1 MEGTN
6 PVNKKLAA
14 ALSGGAVLVMAL
26 SGCSSDDGNK
36 ELDNWAKS
44 LCGQIKPQL
53 EKSVKAQQAIIATA
67 ADGNREEIKKVDS
80 ASFQASA
87 DAYTAIAAALEKA
100 GPPPVDDGKKIQA
113 DTVKELEKASKAY
126 EDLKKQSDKMDA
138 KDDSPEGVKKFSDD
152 LKTIADELGKIQDEG
167 ADALESLTEGEVGEA
182 IAKQPDCKVESA
194 SPSS

>member
-26 SGCSSDDGNK
+26 AGCSDDGNK
-36 ELDNWAKS
+36 KLDDWAS
-44 LCGQIKPQL
+44 NLCGQIQPQL
-53 EKSVKAQQAIIATA
+53 EKSVKAQQAIISTA

-87 DAYTAIAAALEKA
+87 DAYTAIADALEKA
-100 GPPPVDDGKKIQA
+100 GPPPVDDGKTIQA
-113 DTVKELEKASKAY
+113 DTIKELNKAAAAY
-126 EDLKKQSDKMDA
+126 EALKKQSDAMDA
-138 KDDSPEGVKKFSDD
+138 ADDSPEGVKKFSDD
-152 LKTIADELGKIQDEG
+152 LKKIADELGKIQDEG
-167 ADALESLTEGEVGEA
+167 ADALKSLTEGEVGEA
-182 IAKQPDCKVESA
+182 IADQPECSVESA

>member
-1 MEGTN
+1 M
-6 PVNKKLAA
+6 NKKLAA

-26 SGCSSDDGNK
+26 SGCSDDGNK

-87 DAYTAIAAALEKA
+87 DAYTAIAGALEKA
-100 GPPPVDDGKKIQA
+100 GPPPVDDGEKIQN
-113 DTVKELEKASKAY
+113 DTVKELNAASKAY
-126 EDLKKQSDKMDA
+126 EDLKKQSDAMDA
-138 KDDSPEGVKKFSDD
+138 KDDSPEGVMAFSDD
-152 LKTIADELGKIQDEG
+152 LKKIADELGKIQDEG
-167 ADALESLTEGEVGEA
+167 ADALKSLTEGEVGKA
-182 IAKQPDCKVESA
+182 IAAQPDCKVESA